1 MKQKPALAVG
11 QETAECG
18 REATCPWNG
27 EPEPGMIE
35 AILNSLRENERPMC
49 FRLGPGMGKWA
60 QFHCG
65 LNMNGLVE
73 TGGLGG
79 W

>member
-1 MKQKPALAVG
+1 
-11 QETAECG
+11 
-18 REATCPWNG
+18 
-27 EPEPGMIE
+27 MIE

-49 FRLGPGMGKWA
+49 FRLGPGMEKWA